1 MKKKKVIITIVVI
14 VVLALALLLARGCK
28 GPINNLQIDSAVVNR
43 ASVTNTVTATG
54 TIQAVKTV
62 DVGTQVSGVISKL
75 YVDYNTKVK
84 KGDLMAELDKTPLL
98 ATLNNAQASLDDA
111 KAELTYRTS
120 TYNRVKTLFDK
131 QLVAQ
136 SDYDEALY
144 AYNKAV
150 AATKMAQ
157 SNFDK
162 AQINLNYAT
171 IYSPIDGV
179 ILSRKVSEG
188 QTVAA
193 NFSTPTLFSI
203 ANDLTQMQVEANI
216 DEADIGMVKK
226 GQTVNFAVDA
236 FPDRNFSGFVSEIR
250 LQSVTTSNV
259 VTYTVII
266 TAANPDQKLM
276 PGMTANIE
284 ITVESAENVLVVPN
298 KALQLHMD
306 TAALASYLG
315 MMQRTPHPTMPQ
327 MSAIT
332 SKDKTVWIK
341 KGIDIKP
348 ITVVTGVASDIETEV
363 KLGLHEGDVVLTDLS
378 ISSQPNG
385 SQASSPFMPKP
396 PKK

>member
-14 VVLALALLLARGCK
+14 IVLALALMLARGCK
-28 GPINNLQIDSAVVNR
+28 GPITNLQIDSAVVSR

-75 YVDYNTKVK
+75 YVDYNSKVK
-84 KGDLMAELDKTPLL
+84 KGDIMAELDKTPLL

-136 SDYDEALY
+136 SDFDEALY

-236 FPDRNFSGFVSEIR
+236 FPDRNFTGFVSEIR

-298 KALQLHMD
+298 KALQVHID

-315 MMQRTPHPTMPQ
+315 MMQHTPHPAMPQ
-327 MSAIT
+327 MPVIS
-332 SKDKTVWIK
+332 SKDKMVWIK

-363 KLGLHEGDVVLTDLS
+363 KSGLHEGDVVLTDLS

-385 SQASSPFMPKP
+385 AQASSPFMPKP